1 MDRLEYKTDENDRIC
16 LIQTMTT
23 LNNKASTAERNQSS
37 IRSIIKRLVRTLLSD
52 LERYYVLKIIQ
63 QSLSTLDTIIDR
75 NQNIIYEHQFRNEKI
90 ICSPKFRIAD
100 PTTTT
105 EYHYPDYHNHHDG
118 TSKKY

>member
-90 ICSPKFRIAD
+90 ICSPKLRIAD